1 MYVRISSGLAGDQ
14 TGVPRRH
21 TSGVRVSLDTS
32 GVTACTVARPSPDVH
47 GAEVGILIRADGPRA
62 ALPAGRAH
70 RSDPGDVRGA
80 SLYTRDDTSR
90 HLHRPAVGQE
100 LGFSRVNLVREDD

>member
-21 TSGVRVSLDTS
+21 TPGVRVSLDTS
-32 GVTACTVARPSPDVH
+32 GVAACTVARPSPDVH
-47 GAEVGILIRADGPRA
+47 GAEGGILIRADGPRA

-100 LGFSRVNLVREDD
+100 LRFSRVNLVREDD